1 MPFPVLIIVAAGLI
15 LFVVLHLKWYIRPDP
30 VESLADL
37 EQRVSQGKP
46 VIVEF
51 YSNL

>member
-1 MPFPVLIIVAAGLI
+1 MLAPILIIVVVGLI

-37 EQRVSQGKP
+37 EQRVNQGKP